1 LDRHIRKHDQARSAS
16 ASHNAKIKSQLM
28 NKNPADSDF
37 LAQINNST
45 SSENNDDDDDILSND
60 NDEENEIND
69 TYSHDAKQK
78 A

>member
-1 LDRHIRKHDQARSAS
+1 
-16 ASHNAKIKSQLM
+16 M